1 MCGEK
6 YSCTGKTPF
15 GCRITPAC
23 AGKSG
28 LAALDHALA
37 GDHPRVCGEKEK
49 VKAILI
55 KSGGSPPRM
64 RGKVRIPCWRSVSA
78 GITPAYAGK
87 SQQLDKR
94 RNRKQDHP
102 RVCGEKQFKFSTSF
116 TVRGS
121 PPHVRGKVGVVKLLS
136 ELPRITPACAG
147 KRAKIK
153 GATESSG
160 DHPRMC
166 GEKCTPLKP

>member
-37 GDHPRVCGEKEK
+37 G
-49 VKAILI
+49 
-55 KSGGSPPRM
+55 
-64 RGKVRIPCWRSVSA
+64 
-78 GITPAYAGK
+78 
-87 SQQLDKR
+87 
-94 RNRKQDHP
+94 DHP